1 MSQYL
6 PMFESMGPEGF
17 SKAIE
22 QVAPYFSTID
32 PLVRDLRPGYCEV
45 LMKNQKKIHN
55 HLGCIHA
62 IAMCNAAEL
71 VGGMATEVST
81 PEGTRWIPEGMSV
94 QYLVKAK
101 TDLVIKCEAE
111 NVDFTQEGKIEVPV
125 AAYNDEGVTCFTALI
140 TMNVKR

>member
-22 QVAPYFSTID
+22 HVAPYFSTID
-32 PLVRDLRPGYCEV
+32 PLVRELRHGYCEV

-111 NVDFTQEGKIEVPV
+111 DVDFTQEGKIEVPV
-125 AAYNDEGVTCFTALI
+125 AAYNDEGVKCFTAQI